1 MTDALRPMTKQRLYE
16 QVLERLRQYVA
27 DGGLRAG
34 DRLPPERDLAQR
46 LGVSRASVKQAI
58 VVLEVQ
64 GLVEARHG
72 GGTYLV
78 RDSLDVE
85 PVEKMVERRRRL
97 PDVLEA
103 REALETKLAELAAE
117 RRTEDDL
124 AAMRSALAVMAEEI
138 DRDGHGVEGDR
149 LFHAAVTAA
158 AHSSLLAEFM
168 RSIAHQIAES
178 RTESLRQPGRP
189 VDRAGPGRE
198 VVQGAQFRPR
208 CAGGADQPLVPDDAP
223 VRDEHLEAQAGPQG
237 QRPLPGLAL
246 QVADPARRHRFRL
259 AQDGAVPSG
268 RRAGPGGAQHRLPAP
283 VGLAHLRDGGA
294 QLAAGV
300 LHRAGVVVGH
310 AAQQDQ
316 LEVARGEG
324 ARGPLS
330 GRHGSHHRGRSGPWG
345 GRTPIAQANAV

>member
-16 QVLERLRQYVA
+16 QVLERLRQYVT

-85 PVEKMVERRRRL
+85 PVDAMVERRRRL

-124 AAMRSALAVMAEEI
+124 AAMRAALDVMAEEI
-138 DRDGHGVEGDR
+138 DGGGHGVEGDR

-178 RTESLRQPGRP
+178 RTESLRQPGP
-189 VDRAGPGRE
+189 P
-198 VVQGAQFRPR
+198 
-208 CAGGADQPLVPDDAP
+208 
-223 VRDEHLEAQAGPQG
+223 
-237 QRPLPGLAL
+237 RPLPGPAPG
-246 QVADPARRHRFRL
+246 DP
-259 AQDGAVPSG
+259 G
-268 RRAGPGGAQHRLPAP
+268 RGGRAAAPAGRDRDAPPRPYGRQGPAAGLGPGGRTLTGTRAMRRRLCAATAP
-283 VGLAHLRDGGA
+283 R
-294 QLAAGV
+294 
-300 LHRAGVVVGH
+300 
-310 AAQQDQ
+310 
-316 LEVARGEG
+316 
-324 ARGPLS
+324 
-330 GRHGSHHRGRSGPWG
+330 
-345 GRTPIAQANAV
+345 